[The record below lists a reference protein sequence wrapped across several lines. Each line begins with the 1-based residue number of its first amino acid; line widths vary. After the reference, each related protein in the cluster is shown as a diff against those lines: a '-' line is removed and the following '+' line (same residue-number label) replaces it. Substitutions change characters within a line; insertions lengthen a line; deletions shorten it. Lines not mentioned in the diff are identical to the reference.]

1 MHEDVQWQVFGD
13 DGMPIEGK
21 GGHRKD
27 FEENP
32 SYRVGAANI
41 WMWRL
46 SEEGVEVLL
55 QKRAATKHTWPSHYD
70 ISASGHIDLGENPV
84 QSAIREAKEEI
95 DVDID
100 PSRLYFVQAIRTPLD
115 KQEIDFVYTYQLTS
129 DDNFAFGDGEVESVE
144 WWSLEAF
151 RYAAMHP
158 DKHQMVPQGD
168 RYFAGVI
175 ESLQQQT
182 QI

>member
-1 MHEDVQWQVFGD
+1 MQEESPWQIFGQ

-21 GGHRKD
+21 GGLRKD
-27 FEENP
+27 FEEHP
-32 SYRVGAANI
+32 SYRVGAAHV

-55 QKRAATKHTWPSHYD
+55 QKRAATKRTWPSHYD
-70 ISASGHIDLGENPV
+70 ISVAGHIDLGENSIQAAV
-84 QSAIREAKEEI
+84 REAREEI
-95 DVDID
+95 NVEID
-100 PSRLYFVQAIRTPLD
+100 PSRLYFVQTLYTPLD
-115 KQEIDFVYTYQLTS
+115 KQEIDFTYTYQLTS
-129 DDNFAFGDGEVESVE
+129 DDSFAFEDGEVESVE
-144 WWSLEAF
+144 WWSLETF
-151 RYAAMHP
+151 RYASQHP

-168 RYFAGVI
+168 RYFAGII